1 MTIEKYFSKANKAIS
16 NSKVSDYLKS
26 KEYFYFKHVKGTLI
40 EEPSPSM
47 QLGSMIDLAFSSGSL
62 DVLRENYAVKCL
74 KKDDPARFELQKGIP
89 KENLVT
95 EATWSK
101 AIGMSEA
108 ILREP
113 FFAWY
118 AGKKSETQTPLFGKI
133 VDGDLSVDIC
143 GLPDRVTEDGDTIYI
158 DDLKTS
164 APGSMRSAKS
174 WFYHFQDFGYFRQLA
189 VYSYLK
195 KRLKP
200 NKKIVCRHIVV
211 SSQLEG
217 RYQVQL
223 YVIPESL
230 LIPAFYEFGTIA
242 LDIARETEWKDEP
255 ITWSSAV
262 TLEAPENTK
271 Q

>member
-16 NSKVSDYLKS
+16 NSKVSDFLKS
-26 KEYFYFKHVKGTLI
+26 KEYYFKKHKDHSLV
-40 EEPSPSM
+40 EEPTDAM
-47 QLGSMIDLAFSSGSL
+47 QLGHMIDLAFTEGS
-62 DVLRENYAVKCL
+62 VKSLAKRYTVKVL
-74 KKDDPARFELQKGIP
+74 KKDDPDAFAAQKGMDP
-89 KENLVT
+89 ERLVT
-95 EATWSK
+95 ETTWNK
-101 AIGMSEA
+101 AVGMSEA

-133 VDGDLSVDIC
+133 IDGDLSVDIC

-174 WFYHFQDFGYFRQLA
+174 WFYHCQDFGYFRQLA

-230 LIPAFYEFGTIA
+230 LIPAFYEFGTTA

-262 TLEAPENTK
+262 TLEVPEITK